1 MASVSRFIK
10 ELQRRNVFRAGA
22 AYLVVTWL
30 LVQISDIVLG
40 AFAVP
45 AWALRAI
52 VMALALGFPVA
63 VVLAWIYEI
72 TTHGVKRTE
81 RVAESASTS
90 PQMGRQVDFV
100 IIGVLLVGIALFAAD
115 RFMWIDFGTETSAD
129 RRSIA
134 VLPLEDLSIAGDQEW
149 LAEGLTEELLNSL
162 ARLPELQVIARS
174 SAFHFKN
181 QDMPLH
187 EIAKKLNVDYVVEG
201 SVRRVD
207 DRLRLTAKLIR
218 ISDGVQI
225 WSNVYDRL
233 ANDVLD
239 VQVEVAENI
248 AKALDVVLDDS
259 QRAFMFATGTRN
271 VEAFEAFLKGRSI
284 FDAVHRGDRT
294 VSLWTANKWFE
305 KAISLDPTYAAA
317 HYMHHD
323 AYPHFLM
330 SAGADPMTP
339 ADQESDISDASAM
352 ERMRTDLESAVTSV
366 TSPSLRASIDID
378 RTVLLDTWYR
388 LPELF
393 RILEISAKDG
403 HTETRL
409 LGWTDLVLVALGH
422 AEITLRRAD
431 NQLQTDPYESLN
443 WINGAMALLALDR
456 PEDAIDYLQRGR
468 RLAGDHEF
476 MNRIEAMAHLMQGD
490 VENAAKLFMK
500 EETLVALAYALL
512 RQEERARRTA
522 AAIEKRNP
530 RQEELILVFAV
541 LGDQANVDRLSRV
554 LDSSTVG
561 SLQLLRAM
569 YYVAGGVPFNM
580 RETPNFRM
588 RLLEAGIEPNSLEA
602 WKPDS
607 IDRRAK

>member
-1 MASVSRFIK
+1 MASASRFIK
-10 ELQRRNVFRAGA
+10 ELQRRNVFRTGA

-40 AFAVP
+40 AFAAP

-52 VMALALGFPVA
+52 VTALALGFPVA

-72 TTHGVKRTE
+72 TTQGVKRTE
-81 RVAESASTS
+81 RVADSPSTS
-90 PQMGRQVDFV
+90 SQTGRQVDFV
-100 IIGVLLVGIALFAAD
+100 IIGVLLVAIALFAAD
-115 RFMWIDFGTETSAD
+115 RFMWIDFGSATSAD
-129 RRSIA
+129 RPSVA
-134 VLPLEDLSIAGDQEW
+134 VLPLEDLTIGGDQEW
-149 LAEGLTEELLNSL
+149 LADGLTEEILSSL

-181 QDMPLH
+181 QDIPLH
-187 EIAKKLNVDYVVEG
+187 EIAEKLNVEYVVEG
-201 SVRRVD
+201 SVRRVE
-207 DRLRLTAKLIR
+207 DRLRLTAQLIR
-218 ISDGVQI
+218 VSDGIQI

-233 ANDVLD
+233 ARDVLD
-239 VQVEVAENI
+239 VQMEVAESI
-248 AKALDVVLDDS
+248 AEALEVVLDDS
-259 QRAFMFATGTRN
+259 QRELMLATGTRN

-284 FDAVHRGDRT
+284 FDAVHKGDRT
-294 VSLWTANKWFE
+294 ISLWTANKWFE

-317 HYMHHD
+317 HYLHHD

-330 SAGADPMTP
+330 SAGADPMAP
-339 ADQESDISDASAM
+339 ADQEPDINDASAM
-352 ERMRTDLESAVTSV
+352 ERMRTDLESAVASV
-366 TSPSLRASIDID
+366 TGASLRASIDID
-378 RTVLLDTWYR
+378 RTVLLDAWYR

-393 RILEISAKDG
+393 RILDKSAKDG

-409 LGWTDLVLVALGH
+409 LGWTDLVLAALGN

-431 NQLQTDPYESLN
+431 NQLQTDPYESVN
-443 WINGAMALLALDR
+443 WINAAMASLALDR

-476 MNRIEAMAHLMQGD
+476 MNRLEAMALLMQGD
-490 VENAAKLFMK
+490 VKNAANLFMK
-500 EETLVALAYALL
+500 EETLIALAYALL
-512 RQEERARRTA
+512 GQEERARQTA

-541 LGDQANVDRLSRV
+541 LDDQTNVDRLSRV

-569 YYVAGGVPFNM
+569 SYVAGRVPFNM
-580 RETPNFRM
+580 RETPNFRS

-602 WKPDS
+602 WKPEVM
-607 IDRRAK
+607 DRKAK

>member
-10 ELQRRNVFRAGA
+10 ELQRRNVFRTGA

-149 LAEGLTEELLNSL
+149 LADGLTEELLNSL

-181 QDMPLH
+181 QDIPLH
-187 EIAKKLNVDYVVEG
+187 EIAEKLNVEYVVEG

-330 SAGADPMTP
+330 SAGADPMAP
-339 ADQESDISDASAM
+339 ADQESDISDASAV

-512 RQEERARRTA
+512 GQEERARRTA

-569 YYVAGGVPFNM
+569 SYVAGGVPFNM

>member
-1 MASVSRFIK
+1 MA
-10 ELQRRNVFRAGA
+10 
-22 AYLVVTWL
+22 
-30 LVQISDIVLG
+30 
-40 AFAVP
+40 
-45 AWALRAI
+45 
-52 VMALALGFPVA
+52 
-63 VVLAWIYEI
+63 
-72 TTHGVKRTE
+72 
-81 RVAESASTS
+81 
-90 PQMGRQVDFV
+90 
-100 IIGVLLVGIALFAAD
+100 
-115 RFMWIDFGTETSAD
+115 
-129 RRSIA
+129 
-134 VLPLEDLSIAGDQEW
+134 
-149 LAEGLTEELLNSL
+149 
-162 ARLPELQVIARS
+162 
-174 SAFHFKN
+174 
-181 QDMPLH
+181 
-187 EIAKKLNVDYVVEG
+187 
-201 SVRRVD
+201 
-207 DRLRLTAKLIR
+207 
-218 ISDGVQI
+218 
-225 WSNVYDRL
+225 
-233 ANDVLD
+233 
-239 VQVEVAENI
+239 
-248 AKALDVVLDDS
+248 
-259 QRAFMFATGTRN
+259 
-271 VEAFEAFLKGRSI
+271 
-284 FDAVHRGDRT
+284 
-294 VSLWTANKWFE
+294 
-305 KAISLDPTYAAA
+305 
-317 HYMHHD
+317 
-323 AYPHFLM
+323 
-330 SAGADPMTP
+330 P
-339 ADQESDISDASAM
+339 ADQESDASDASAM

-409 LGWTDLVLVALGH
+409 LGWTDLVLAALGH

-569 YYVAGGVPFNM
+569 SYVAGRVPFNM

>member
-10 ELQRRNVFRAGA
+10 ELQRRNVFRTGA
-22 AYLVVTWL
+22 AYLVVSWL

-149 LAEGLTEELLNSL
+149 LADGLTEELLNSL

-181 QDMPLH
+181 QDIPLH
-187 EIAKKLNVDYVVEG
+187 EIAEKLNVEYVVEG
-201 SVRRVD
+201 SVRRVE
-207 DRLRLTAKLIR
+207 DRLRLTAQLIR
-218 ISDGVQI
+218 VSDGIQI

-233 ANDVLD
+233 ARDVLD
-239 VQVEVAENI
+239 VQMEVAESI
-248 AKALDVVLDDS
+248 AEALEVVLDDS
-259 QRAFMFATGTRN
+259 QRELMLATGTRN

-284 FDAVHRGDRT
+284 FDAVHKGDRT
-294 VSLWTANKWFE
+294 ISLWTANKWFE

-317 HYMHHD
+317 HYLHHD

-330 SAGADPMTP
+330 SAGTDPMAP
-339 ADQESDISDASAM
+339 ADQEPDINDASAM
-352 ERMRTDLESAVTSV
+352 ERMRTDLESAVASV
-366 TSPSLRASIDID
+366 TGASLRASIDID
-378 RTVLLDTWYR
+378 RTVLLDAWYR

-393 RILEISAKDG
+393 RILDKSAKDG

-541 LGDQANVDRLSRV
+541 LGDQANVDRLSRA
-554 LDSSTVG
+554 LDSSTFG

-569 YYVAGGVPFNM
+569 SYVAGRVPFNM

-588 RLLEAGIEPNSLEA
+588 RLQEAGIEPNSLEA